1 MKIKL
6 TVFAICLVTSM
17 VFSQT
22 QEIRDQ
28 PLDQVAYNVNS
39 KNPKYESVEGSPY
52 LNAAFLP
59 AKING
64 SKQTKLVRFNAVDN
78 AIEVMIDSTKVLT
91 LKMSDSYT
99 IKLLDGSNKEYQNL
113 GYKNDEGKFD
123 RSFFELVH
131 SRNNYGLYLKER
143 IKYIESVKNKNPY
156 QEDSSAK
163 FLKVRDVFYINNF
176 LSLSPE
182 LIEIPKKKKQFINLF
197 KDRSIE
203 IQKFIKKEKLD
214 NEDMND
220 LVKIFD
226 YYFGKA

>member
-6 TVFAICLVTSM
+6 TVFVICLITSV

-28 PLDQVAYNVNS
+28 PLDQVAYLVNS
-39 KNPKYESVEGSPY
+39 KNPKYASVEGSPY
-52 LNAAFLP
+52 LNVAFSP

-78 AIEVMIDSTKVLT
+78 AIEVKIDSTKILT
-91 LKMSDSYT
+91 LKKSESYT
-99 IKLLDGSNKEYQNL
+99 IKLLDPSSKEYQTHTF
-113 GYKNDEGKFD
+113 KNDEGRND
-123 RSFFELVH
+123 NSFFELVH
-131 SRNNYGLYLKER
+131 SRNNYRLYLKER
-143 IKYIESVKNKNPY
+143 IKYIEPVKNKNPY

-197 KDRSIE
+197 KDRSSG

-214 NEDMND
+214 NEDLND
-220 LVKIFD
+220 IVKIFD
-226 YYFGKA
+226 YYFGEE